1 MFERTGQPAGV
12 TSRAKSLRRRM
23 TWSEKL
29 LWEEL
34 RKLDANFRR
43 QAPVGRYI
51 TDFASHGC
59 KLVIE
64 VDGGVH
70 ERLDEVALR
79 DGERQIWLQDQGYKV
94 IRFTDRQVENDI
106 RTCIAT
112 VRTALGLPPEDAE
125 VQPAQAL
132 LLDGGGLG
140 GGVAS
145 EAKAERGSASTP
157 SGASYRTAVRTPPSP
172 ALPPSRRKGE

>member
-1 MFERTGQPAGV
+1 MFEHAGQPAGV

-29 LWEEL
+29 LWKEL
-34 RKLDANFRR
+34 RKLGANLRR
-43 QAPVGRYI
+43 QAPIGPYI
-51 TDFASHGC
+51 ADFASHGR

-79 DGERQIWLQDQGYKV
+79 DGERQIWLQEQGYMV
-94 IRFTDRQVENDI
+94 LRFTDHEVEKDVLA
-106 RTCIAT
+106 CVEK
-112 VRTALGLPPEDAE
+112 VRTALGLPTE
-125 VQPAQAL
+125 AL

-145 EAKAERGSASTP
+145 ESKAERGSASTP
-157 SGASYRTAVRTPPSP
+157 SGGSDFITLRTPPSP
-172 ALPPSRRKGE
+172 ALPPSRRKGD

>member
-1 MFERTGQPAGV
+1 MFEHAGQPAGV
-12 TSRAKSLRRRM
+12 TSRAKGLRRRM
-23 TWSEKL
+23 TWSEQA
-29 LWEEL
+29 LWKEL
-34 RKLDANFRR
+34 RKLDVNFRR
-43 QAPVGRYI
+43 QAPIGRYV
-51 TDFASHGC
+51 TDFASHGR

-79 DGERQIWLQDQGYKV
+79 DAERQSWLEEQGYKA
-94 IRFTDRQVENDI
+94 IRFTDRQVEDDVRVCVEVVRDI
-106 RTCIAT
+106 
-112 VRTALGLPPEDAE
+112 LGLPREHAE
-125 VQPAQAL
+125 LHPSEAL

-145 EAKAERGSASTP
+145 ALKAERGSASTP
-157 SGASYRTAVRTPPSP
+157 NGAHRPTVLGTPPSP